1 VQVTVILHRKGL
13 KEMGISVEQSSGTVF
28 DIQRYSIHDGPGI
41 RTLIFLKGCP
51 LTCLWCSNP
60 EGQRFKPSLQFIERL
75 CIGCRKCVSVCPT
88 GAVAVSEKEITWNK
102 EQCDECFKCV
112 EMCPGKARQVCG
124 KSYTVEQLLTDVEK
138 DRAYYRRSGGG
149 ITLGGGEPLS
159 QPDFCR
165 DFLKEAKSRNLHTA
179 VETCG
184 YAKWK
189 SLQKILEYTDL
200 LFMDIKHMDPLQHK
214 KLTGK
219 SNELILDNIQ
229 RAAQVM
235 AGDEK
240 EMIIRIPVIPT
251 LNDSEDNIRSTA
263 EFVRGLKKIKKIE
276 LLPYHNMGQAKYMR
290 TKWTKPYSLHSLEPI
305 SGESVQTLKDIVE
318 SHRLIAEICG

>member
-1 VQVTVILHRKGL
+1 
-13 KEMGISVEQSSGTVF
+13 M
-28 DIQRYSIHDGPGI
+28 
-41 RTLIFLKGCP
+41 
-51 LTCLWCSNP
+51 
-60 EGQRFKPSLQFIERL
+60 
-75 CIGCRKCVSVCPT
+75 CPT
-88 GAVAVSEKEITWNK
+88 GAMAVSEREIIWNK

-112 EMCPGKARQVCG
+112 EVCPGKARQVCG
-124 KSYTVEQLLTDVEK
+124 KSYTVEQLLTDVEN

-165 DFLKEAKSRNLHTA
+165 DFLKEAKRRNLHTA

-184 YAKWK
+184 YAKWNT
-189 SLQKILEYTDL
+189 LQKILEYTDL

-219 SNELILDNIQ
+219 SNELILDNVQ
-229 RAAQVM
+229 RTAQVM
-235 AGDEK
+235 AGKEK

-251 LNDSEDNIRSTA
+251 LNDSENNIRSTA

-305 SGESVQTLKDIVE
+305 SGESLRTLKDIVE
-318 SHRLIAEICG
+318 SNRLIAEIGG